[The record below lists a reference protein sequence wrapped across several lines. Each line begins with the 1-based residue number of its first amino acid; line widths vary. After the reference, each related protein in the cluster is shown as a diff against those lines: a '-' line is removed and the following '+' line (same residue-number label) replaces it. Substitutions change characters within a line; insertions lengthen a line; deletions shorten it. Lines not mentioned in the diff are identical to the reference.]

1 MLSDVGDAIVVD
13 IGGTTS
19 DIGVLQGGFPRESTL
34 AVDLGG
40 VRTNFRMPDLLSIGL
55 GGGSLVSE
63 TGHEVG
69 PRSVGHALVREAR
82 VFGGNTLTATD
93 LAVASG
99 GADVGDAGLL
109 SGLDPGVVARGL
121 ETVRSKLDRAVD
133 DMKPSDRSLPVI
145 LVGGGA
151 LLVTGELDCAPRLIR
166 PPHADVANA
175 VGAAIAQVGGEAER
189 IVSYRAAPR
198 EQAIAEVK
206 ARAVDVAVK
215 AGALR
220 ETVSIVDI
228 DETDLAYMEPGTKR
242 LRIRAVGEISLP
254 GETGSGSEGKS

>member
-1 MLSDVGDAIVVD
+1 MKAQKHSSRFCREEIVSLKNSPIAWTVSDKNRA
-13 IGGTTS
+13 
-19 DIGVLQGGFPRESTL
+19 IGVR
-34 AVDLGG
+34 
-40 VRTNFRMPDLLSIGL
+40 
-55 GGGSLVSE
+55 
-63 TGHEVG
+63 
-69 PRSVGHALVREAR
+69 
-82 VFGGNTLTATD
+82 
-93 LAVASG
+93 
-99 GADVGDAGLL
+99 
-109 SGLDPGVVARGL
+109 
-121 ETVRSKLDRAVD
+121 RAVD